1 MGATRMA
8 GRVAGF
14 GTSIFS
20 EMSRLAREHGAVNL
34 SQGFPDFDPPA
45 WIREASQHAIDS
57 GHNQYAISHGVP
69 RLRAAIAAHIA
80 RRYGLTYDIDAEI
93 TVTSGCTEAIFDTM
107 QALL

>member
-1 MGATRMA
+1 MMNVGREDVSGVTRMA
-8 GRVAGF
+8 GRVTGF

-45 WIREASQHAIDS
+45 WLREAAQQAIET

-69 RLRAAIAAHIA
+69 RLRQAIAAHA
-80 RRYGLTYDIDAEI
+80 HRYHGLTYDVDREI
-93 TVTSGCTEAIFDTM
+93 T
-107 QALL
+107 